1 MLHHPHRY
9 GPRRPVPCGR
19 TARTAA
25 VTLTALVTAIGGHV
39 LGGGDLPSPAGVLLA
54 LLALAGP
61 GWWLARDERGWERL
75 AAAQLAAQLGAHL
88 LFEATAAPSVGAHA
102 HGHDDGLGPGIV
114 LVAHLASAAVAA
126 AWLRCGERRALE
138 LSRRALAAL
147 FLLVT
152 ALVGRVLPRPAGP
165 VVRRP
170 APAAPRVRG
179 VRLRHAI
186 VHRGPPLAA

>member
-1 MLHHPHRY
+1 MLHQPHRY

-25 VTLTALVTAIGGHV
+25 VTVTALVTAVGGHA
-39 LGGGDLPSPAGVLLA
+39 LGGGGLPTLPGILLA
-54 LLALAGP
+54 LLGLTGP

-88 LFEATAAPSVGAHA
+88 VFEATADPSAAG
-102 HGHDDGLGPGIV
+102 HGHGDGLGPGIV

-126 AWLRCGERRALE
+126 AWLRSGERRAVA

-147 FLLVT
+147 FALVT
-152 ALVGRVLPRPAGP
+152 ALVGRGLPRYPGPAL
-165 VVRRP
+165 RRP
-170 APAAPRVRG
+170 ASAAPRVREA
-179 VRLRHAI
+179 RLRHAI
-186 VHRGPPLAA
+186 VHRGPPLPV